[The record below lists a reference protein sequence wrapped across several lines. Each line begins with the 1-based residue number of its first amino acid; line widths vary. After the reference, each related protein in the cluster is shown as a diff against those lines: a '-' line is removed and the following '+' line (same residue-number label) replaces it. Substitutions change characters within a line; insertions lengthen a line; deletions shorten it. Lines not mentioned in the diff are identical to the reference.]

1 MPMINLYFANTILSG
16 SFAVFTII
24 AVIALS
30 CRLDEKYTPD
40 WRLGIWKIISV
51 FLLLPIGIMFN
62 KLELLNNFRLVPE
75 TVSAVIGR
83 VASADAVTSNI
94 GPEGIVSEIKESLP
108 KRPES
113 LWMDLKD
120 FDFSIFSYIWAAGVI
135 AFIIYHVI
143 IYIKFKKRIKNG
155 RQFIKTASIDRR
167 RKGLLHRNRRSASV
181 YYAPEI
187 PTPMVIGVLK
197 PEIYL
202 PYKDYDERNG
212 MILKHELMHCAR
224 NDLVWKFLFIA
235 VNAVYW
241 YNPLVYIMTKMA
253 GKDIELCCDYDVI
266 KNQDSDFKKEYSDAI
281 LKEAIRYGR
290 PENGVLFAC
299 MGSGKRVLASRFKNI
314 FAENKKNGSICVIAA
329 TLVMAS
335 ITGIAY
341 ANIIEDKVQV
351 DSPEYQVK
359 IEEAIAAKLSNPFV
373 FSDEDRY
380 KNDADYVPTQEEID
394 EIRNFDTLAAW
405 LSDET
410 GNYKVGN
417 VYSISKSE
425 AHYNLTDGFAPP
437 QVLGNGNR
445 SIYWKDADGGW
456 QLKKGDT
463 LDFRIYY
470 DGERMRENPKQRD
483 LLKFGYFR
491 NGEEYYDL
499 MNIEGGEEL
508 AFRFEADKDGEY
520 AFYMFNPSSYYII
533 VEAVVIEG

>member
-1 MPMINLYFANTILSG
+1 MVFDIIEHLQIRPELKESILEFRKQYPVEPQFQSRIPVPSNIYYG
-16 SFAVFTII
+16 TDIW
-24 AVIALS
+24 
-30 CRLDEKYTPD
+30 EK
-40 WRLGIWKIISV
+40 
-51 FLLLPIGIMFN
+51 
-62 KLELLNNFRLVPE
+62 
-75 TVSAVIGR
+75 
-83 VASADAVTSNI
+83 AVTALLCGKNI
-94 GPEGIVSEIKESLP
+94 
-108 KRPES
+108 
-113 LWMDLKD
+113 
-120 FDFSIFSYIWAAGVI
+120 
-135 AFIIYHVI
+135 
-143 IYIKFKKRIKNG
+143 
-155 RQFIKTASIDRR
+155 
-167 RKGLLHRNRRSASV
+167 LLVGHKA
-181 YYAPEI
+181 
-187 PTPMVIGVLK
+187 TG
-197 PEIYL
+197 
-202 PYKDYDERNG
+202 
-212 MILKHELMHCAR
+212 
-224 NDLVWKFLFIA
+224 
-235 VNAVYW
+235 
-241 YNPLVYIMTKMA
+241 
-253 GKDIELCCDYDVI
+253 
-266 KNQDSDFKKEYSDAI
+266 
-281 LKEAIRYGR
+281 
-290 PENGVLFAC
+290 
-299 MGSGKRVLASRFKNI
+299 KNI

-329 TLVMAS
+329 TLVMAL

-359 IEEAIAAKLSNPFV
+359 IEEAIAAKLSNPFA

-499 MNIEGGEEL
+499 INIEGGEEL

-533 VEAVVIEG
+533 IEAVAIEG